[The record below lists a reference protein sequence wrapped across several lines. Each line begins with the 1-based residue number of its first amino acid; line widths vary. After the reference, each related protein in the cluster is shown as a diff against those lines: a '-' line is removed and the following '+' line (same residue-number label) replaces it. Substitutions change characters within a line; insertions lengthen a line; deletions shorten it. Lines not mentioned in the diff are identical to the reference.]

1 MHATNIEHCIDVCNS
16 LLRGEISAIET
27 YTQAIDKFRGE
38 AEVTTLTDI
47 RRDHIDS
54 ANRLRHNVREMGGEP
69 TTDSGAWGT
78 WAKAIEGAAKL
89 LGESAALKALI
100 EGEEHGQKEYQEAL
114 DDADVLPGCKEMI
127 RSELLPRQAEHLA
140 VLNGLIKRK

>member
-1 MHATNIEHCIDVCNS
+1 MSTTQTEQCIDACNS

-38 AEVTTLTDI
+38 SEVATLAEI
-47 RRDHIDS
+47 RREHIDS

-78 WAKAIEGAAKL
+78 WAKAVEGTAKL
-89 LGESAALKALI
+89 MGETAAIKALL
-100 EGEEHGQKEYQEAL
+100 EGEEHGQKDYESAL
-114 DDADVLPGCKEMI
+114 KSDEVLPGCKDMI
-127 RSELLPRQAEHLA
+127 RSELLPRQVSHIATLRT
-140 VLNGLIKRK
+140 LMKTQ